1 MQENVRD
8 QLAAAPSIDQ
18 VKDDILVLQRELAS
32 LVDRVKSAAVDGS
45 GAVMRESAEQLGDG
59 ARMLYQKLTGQGDRS
74 VKALG
79 RQIEAQPVVSLL
91 VAFGIGFCASR
102 LLSR

>member
-1 MQENVRD
+1 MQQNAKE
-8 QLAAAPSIDQ
+8 QLAAAPGIDQ
-18 VKDDILVLQRELAS
+18 VKDDILILQRDLAS
-32 LVDRVKSAAVDGS
+32 LFDRVKSAAVDGT
-45 GAVMRESAEQLGDG
+45 GGPMLESAEQLGDG
-59 ARMLYQKLTGQGDRS
+59 ARLLYRKLAGQGERS